1 MTETLDPVVDT
12 VVARSSQ
19 PLPEPSPNTAEQIR
33 RIAADLDADDY
44 AVRRA
49 AQARIHRIG
58 PPALSILKS
67 LERAA
72 SPEARSRI
80 EVLTRALVSQL
91 DGPPAPGALGTSEE
105 EMQLQQMIDVLP
117 Q

>member
-1 MTETLDPVVDT
+1 VMRVPVALVGQYL
-12 VVARSSQ
+12 Q
-19 PLPEPSPNTAEQIR
+19 PLPEPSPNTADQIR
-33 RIAADLDADDY
+33 RIVAELDDDDY

-58 PPALSILKS
+58 PPALSTLKS

-91 DGPPAPGALGTSEE
+91 DIPATPGGTRTGEE
-105 EMQLQQMIDVLP
+105 EMHLQQMIDVLP